1 MICPRTDARS
11 PQPPAYRRAGRR
23 LGRRRKGTVSLPGS
37 LDEPPFIYGI
47 HKNTLL
53 RACFCLL
60 EQKAD
65 NMCRLWYNMDANQK

>member
-1 MICPRTDARS
+1 MIFPRSDARS